1 MHINS
6 DTIYCLWNKF
16 LQNENEAAYTIYSNY
31 LGKVFR
37 THTPCIAL
45 VRSVRFVHSIACLL
59 SFPGNSN
66 PCRLILTHYVSER
79 VQRVC
84 IERLLHFIVSLDF
97 IICVLFCCVL
107 SCYSPILFELNR
119 LLVSCIIIH

>member
-37 THTPCIAL
+37 THRA
-45 VRSVRFVHSIACLL
+45 LL
-59 SFPGNSN
+59 SFVRFGSFTRSLACSASPEI
-66 PCRLILTHYVSER
+66 RIR
-79 VQRVC
+79 VG
-84 IERLLHFIVSLDF
+84 
-97 IICVLFCCVL
+97 
-107 SCYSPILFELNR
+107 
-119 LLVSCIIIH
+119 